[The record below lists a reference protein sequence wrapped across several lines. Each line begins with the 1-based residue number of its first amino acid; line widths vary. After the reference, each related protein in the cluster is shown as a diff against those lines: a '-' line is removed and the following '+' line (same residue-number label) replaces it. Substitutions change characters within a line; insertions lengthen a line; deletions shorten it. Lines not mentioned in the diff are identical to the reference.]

1 MNFWMFTASLFL
13 FHTLGPKSEL
23 FACLYFPRECANFLE
38 NDTDWLPSSLA
49 LWVCLTEPGQCSVL
63 PNPAGH
69 AAALLP
75 SHHSEQ
81 WYLVFVSWGFV
92 LGLLEVY
99 KKNFGILYVSAWD
112 RLLSALHYFSCFF
125 CYQCLP
131 PQHVDRPEGVDWQE
145 QFESLQWQM
154 ESSTPG
160 MHEHLSVPQSEDSLF
175 REQLCGEDLG
185 LQVGRGIGIFL

>member
-1 MNFWMFTASLFL
+1 MCKFPGEWHWLTPQFL
-13 FHTLGPKSEL
+13 GALGVFDWTWTVLSAAKSCR
-23 FACLYFPRECANFLE
+23 AC
-38 NDTDWLPSSLA
+38 S
-49 LWVCLTEPGQCSVL
+49 
-63 PNPAGH
+63 
-69 AAALLP
+69 ALLP

-145 QFESLQWQM
+145 QFESLQWQL